1 MWYKQ
6 KQHPKSDPHFFC
18 LPLFL
23 INLLVSQ
30 RLVMGRYMRSTNKDR
45 TKLISNKLNRGKHYF
60 IDHYWSETKN
70 LFFTC
75 FADQSLKMLVQI
87 LLSLSE
93 SSEPLTPQTLQISL
107 LQDDG
112 QMHDE
117 HKSSYHLAISIL
129 LTKAF
134 YVFNGQDR
142 GERQERNGRERQE
155 CDEEMTQIWFKTES
169 QQEHHNTMKNII

>member
-93 SSEPLTPQTLQISL
+93 SSETLTSQTLQISL

-112 QMHDE
+112 QMHK
-117 HKSSYHLAISIL
+117 HKCSYCLAVSFL
-129 LTKAF
+129 LIKMLFMPLMGRTEEKARK
-134 YVFNGQDR
+134 VVRGRDR
-142 GERQERNGRERQE
+142 NRMRKWHRMDSKLNLRR
-155 CDEEMTQIWFKTES
+155 K
-169 QQEHHNTMKNII
+169 IIIKINK